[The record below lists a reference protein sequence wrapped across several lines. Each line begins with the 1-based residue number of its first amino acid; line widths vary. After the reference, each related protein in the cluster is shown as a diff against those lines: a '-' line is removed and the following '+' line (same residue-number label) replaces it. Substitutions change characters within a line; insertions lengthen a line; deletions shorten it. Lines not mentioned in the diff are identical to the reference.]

1 MTNQQQTLFSMV
13 KKMKAFSL
21 RSGRR
26 HGCPLLL
33 LLIQYSFGNPSHGN
47 QEQKEIK
54 EIQIGKEVVKLSVFA
69 DDMILHT
76 ENPKYTTKKLANQL
90 I

>member
-1 MTNQQQTLFSMV
+1 MISLQQTLFSMV

-21 RSGRR
+21 RSERR
-26 HGCPLLL
+26 HGCSLLS
-33 LLIQYSFGNPSHGN
+33 LLIQYSFGSPSHGN

-54 EIQIGKEVVKLSVFA
+54 GIQIGKEVKLSVFA
-69 DDMILHT
+69 DDMRLHT
-76 ENPKYTTKKLANQL
+76 ENPKYITKKLANQL

>member
-21 RSGRR
+21 RSERR
-26 HGCPLLL
+26 HGCSLLS
-33 LLIQYSFGNPSHGN
+33 LLIQYSFGSPSHGN

-54 EIQIGKEVVKLSVFA
+54 GIQIGKEEVKLSVFA

>member
-1 MTNQQQTLFSMV
+1 MTNQQHTLSSMV

-26 HGCPLLL
+26 HGCPLLS
-33 LLIQYSFGNPSHGN
+33 LLIQYSFGSPSHGN

-54 EIQIGKEVVKLSVFA
+54 EIQIGKEEVKLSVFA